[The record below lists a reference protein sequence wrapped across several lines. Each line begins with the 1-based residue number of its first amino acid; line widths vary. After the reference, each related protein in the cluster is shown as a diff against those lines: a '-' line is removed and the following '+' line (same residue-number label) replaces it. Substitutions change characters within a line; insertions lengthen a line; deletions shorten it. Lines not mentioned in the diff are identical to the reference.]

1 MVPPR
6 GGGSPNGEE
15 RGGVRRGRAHLG
27 GGTGRSRLASLVSW
41 VTCCAAATAACG
53 GYHGNGRRRG
63 DCGGRRAPS
72 DRESGNGQTV
82 AQSRAIQGELSAGHA
97 IARGA
102 PTQTPALRSRDSAR
116 RPGSGVPTRRRFKAT
131 IRLLYVTHRA
141 RRVLSSFYDAL
152 PSGQAKPESPK
163 NSYEMNH
170 IRPSNT
176 FSHSPVMALL
186 RARIGTAYA
195 PRTASSAPRSRSTAP
210 RAPHARASAARR
222 CRSAGLAATPH
233 AHPRPPMPPPS
244 PTHPLRR
251 RIGGSMMSQ

>member
-6 GGGSPNGEE
+6 GRGSPNGEE

-41 VTCCAAATAACG
+41 VSCCAAATAACG

-97 IARGA
+97 IACGA

-152 PSGQAKPESPK
+152 PSGQAMPESPK

-186 RARIGTAYA
+186 RARIGTRSRPERHCRPLDLVQPP
-195 PRTASSAPRSRSTAP
+195 PRTPAC
-210 RAPHARASAARR
+210 ASAAPR
-222 CRSAGLAATPH
+222 CRSAGPAA
-233 AHPRPPMPPPS
+233 APR
-244 PTHPLRR
+244 TPLRW